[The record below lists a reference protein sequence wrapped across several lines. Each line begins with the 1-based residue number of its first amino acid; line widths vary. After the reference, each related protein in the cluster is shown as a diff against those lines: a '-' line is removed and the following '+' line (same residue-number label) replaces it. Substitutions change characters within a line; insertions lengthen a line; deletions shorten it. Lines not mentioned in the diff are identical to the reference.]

1 MKENRY
7 YQENVEQNKPTNEIS
22 DITGLSKEEILK
34 LKIITNISSFLYFK

>member
-1 MKENRY
+1 MKNRN

-22 DITGLSKEEILK
+22 YITGLSKEEIPK